1 MIRKW
6 LSKIPNPETDVS
18 EKIFRLNT
26 TFGITAIVVMIV
38 FGLLIGES
46 IRSLMMLAVAL
57 LLLGTVSYLA
67 LKFNRLNMGS
77 VIISFFILLVVLPVT
92 FFSSGGMYGGTPV
105 WFVFCAVYVC
115 MSVRGKLMAVF
126 LVMETTVAFICYYI
140 AYKRPEVIVE
150 RTLYSAYMDSL
161 SAIVIVSFLVCLLI
175 FYQRLLY
182 RQENE
187 KARQKQKEIEELSH
201 SQNLFFSSMSHEI
214 RTPINT
220 IIGLNEMML
229 REDISEEAADD
240 ARNIQGA
247 SKMLLTII
255 NDLIDMSKLE
265 SGKMEIVP
273 VKYHVGDML
282 SELVA
287 MIWLRA
293 KEKGL
298 EFHVDVDPTIPA
310 ILYGDEVRLKQ
321 IIVNLLNNAVKYTN
335 EGVITLSMRAA
346 KGEQN
351 QVMLTIA
358 VADTGIGIKKDSIP
372 FLFEAFK
379 RVDEENNRYI
389 EGTGLGLSIVKQLVS
404 LMGGEISVNSVYTK
418 GSTFKVIIPQG
429 IVDSSALGEL
439 DLDNRQSIRERE
451 HYRQSFEAPNA
462 NLLIVDD
469 NEVNLMVEEKLLRDT
484 KINIDTAISGA
495 ECLKLSLTKK
505 YDVIFMDHLMP
516 EMDGIECL
524 NALRSQQGGLNRET
538 PVVVLTANAGGENQA
553 LYSKS
558 GFDDYLSKPVRGID
572 MERILVKMLP
582 RELVNLT
589 DMSKIEGDD
598 TGIISEHKVW
608 VPVRVTTDSV
618 CDLPD
623 DIIDEYNIPVLSY
636 RVNTEHG
643 VFLDNIEIETDEVLS
658 YLEERKT
665 YAKSKSPE
673 VADYEKF
680 FAAQLSDARHIIHI
694 SMASNASDGYRH
706 ALEAAASFDN
716 VTVIDSCH
724 LSSGMGLLVMY
735 AAKIV
740 QKDIPVEEM
749 VKSINARIKNIRT
762 SFVVDN
768 TSYLA
773 GSGRINSQIDSICKV
788 LMLHPV
794 IALKKSSM
802 KVSTVI
808 MGNRETMRRRY
819 LNRTL
824 RYPGL
829 IEGDT
834 IFITYA
840 GLSEEELDT
849 ISEMVQKKVKADR
862 IIHQKASSAIST
874 NCGPGS
880 FGIIFTMKG

>member
-46 IRSLMMLAVAL
+46 IRSLLMLAVAL

-220 IIGLNEMML
+220 IIGLNEMIL

-255 NDLIDMSKLE
+255 NDLLDMSKLE

-623 DIIDEYNIPVLSY
+623 DIIDEYNIPVPL
-636 RVNTEHG
+636 
-643 VFLDNIEIETDEVLS
+643 
-658 YLEERKT
+658 
-665 YAKSKSPE
+665 
-673 VADYEKF
+673 
-680 FAAQLSDARHIIHI
+680 
-694 SMASNASDGYRH
+694 
-706 ALEAAASFDN
+706 
-716 VTVIDSCH
+716 
-724 LSSGMGLLVMY
+724 
-735 AAKIV
+735 
-740 QKDIPVEEM
+740 
-749 VKSINARIKNIRT
+749 
-762 SFVVDN
+762 
-768 TSYLA
+768 
-773 GSGRINSQIDSICKV
+773 
-788 LMLHPV
+788 
-794 IALKKSSM
+794 
-802 KVSTVI
+802 
-808 MGNRETMRRRY
+808 
-819 LNRTL
+819 
-824 RYPGL
+824 
-829 IEGDT
+829 
-834 IFITYA
+834 
-840 GLSEEELDT
+840 GLSLRDN
-849 ISEMVQKKVKADR
+849 QA
-862 IIHQKASSAIST
+862 
-874 NCGPGS
+874 
-880 FGIIFTMKG
+880 